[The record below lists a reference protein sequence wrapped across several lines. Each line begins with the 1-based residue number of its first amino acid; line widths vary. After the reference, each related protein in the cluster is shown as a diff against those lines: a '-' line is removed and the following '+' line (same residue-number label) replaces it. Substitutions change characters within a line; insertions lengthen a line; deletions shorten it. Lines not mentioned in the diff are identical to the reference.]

1 MQTQQGA
8 LFSPAGQ
15 VKVLFQGTPPLP
27 QLPPASEHPQ
37 RCTAPSATPGPVCT
51 SAGPWNQRG
60 NKQREPGLMS
70 TYCVLLGTV
79 QALCHCEPWDS
90 PFREEQM
97 EPPPR
102 VGKVP
107 PRVAS
112 LS

>member
-1 MQTQQGA
+1 
-8 LFSPAGQ
+8 
-15 VKVLFQGTPPLP
+15 
-27 QLPPASEHPQ
+27 
-37 RCTAPSATPGPVCT
+37 
-51 SAGPWNQRG
+51 
-60 NKQREPGLMS
+60 MS

-90 PFREEQM
+90 LFPEEQM

-107 PRVAS
+107 PRMAL